1 MAEHGIIS
9 NAEYRQRRRNWRAP
23 KLSPRLPSRPSRCA
37 RRACAFSRKRQSE
50 KMCRSRLAE
59 NIFWQNRY
67 TGPARHRHEGSPRR
81 IHCHHGPVLCSSST
95 TYWTNSAAWK
105 MFWSRLQLRNGD
117 VTAFERERVIR
128 LLERVGLGDQLHK
141 RPGTMSGGRISVVR
155 LSAPSQ
161 TSQRSFSLMSPQ
173 EILTAVREAKSSK

>member
-1 MAEHGIIS
+1 
-9 NAEYRQRRRNWRAP
+9 
-23 KLSPRLPSRPSRCA
+23 
-37 RRACAFSRKRQSE
+37 
-50 KMCRSRLAE
+50 
-59 NIFWQNRY
+59 
-67 TGPARHRHEGSPRR
+67 
-81 IHCHHGPVLCSSST
+81 
-95 TYWTNSAAWK
+95 